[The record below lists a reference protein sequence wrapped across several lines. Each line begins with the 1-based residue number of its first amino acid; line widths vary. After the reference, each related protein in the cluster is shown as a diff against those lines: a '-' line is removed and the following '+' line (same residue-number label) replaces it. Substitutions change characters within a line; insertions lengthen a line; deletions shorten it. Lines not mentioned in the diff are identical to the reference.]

1 MLLFLLQLL
10 IFILICIADAPY
22 KSDKLANKAL
32 VYMIAGVKDRWKI
45 AVGYD
50 LTRNSFKKE
59 FVKRRIFTLIRMLKE
74 KGVKGRS
81 LAMDGGSVN
90 RSL

>member
-1 MLLFLLQLL
+1 MILNFLLLY
-10 IFILICIADAPY
+10 IADAPY
-22 KSDKLANKAL
+22 KSDKLASKAL
-32 VYMIAGVKDRWKI
+32 VYLVAGVTDRWKI

-59 FVKRRIFTLIRMLKE
+59 FVKRRIFKIIRMLKE

-81 LAMDGGSVN
+81 LAMDGGAVN
-90 RSL
+90 RKL